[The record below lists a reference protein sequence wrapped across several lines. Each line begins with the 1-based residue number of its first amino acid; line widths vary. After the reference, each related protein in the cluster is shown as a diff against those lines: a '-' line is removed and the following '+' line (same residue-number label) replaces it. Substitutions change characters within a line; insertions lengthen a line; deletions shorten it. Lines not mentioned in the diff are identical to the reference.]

1 MATMATGSS
10 LHGVKV
16 GIRLDERIG
25 LTKKATSTRCSAS
38 AREEPREDPRAS
50 FAFKSAGGPTAA
62 ALALTMGSPAAI
74 AGVPKGQ
81 GVKSTDEL
89 GRTDVDRCSL
99 EALGKGASTRAAF
112 SDFATEQNKELY
124 VNVEGCDYSNM
135 DLSKE
140 VLSGI
145 KARGANFSNSIFPKE
160 ASRADFSDAN
170 LAGAVIRSAN
180 LFNSIFAGTNM
191 ENADISGS
199 LASGA
204 YFGKDPQTGTQAN
217 MKGVNLEGT
226 LFAVSDV
233 KTICLNRTL
242 EFEAQAELGC

>member
-1 MATMATGSS
+1 
-10 LHGVKV
+10 
-16 GIRLDERIG
+16 
-25 LTKKATSTRCSAS
+25 
-38 AREEPREDPRAS
+38 
-50 FAFKSAGGPTAA
+50 
-62 ALALTMGSPAAI
+62 MGSPAAI

-135 DLSKE
+135 DLSNE

-191 ENADISGS
+191 ENADFSGS

-217 MKGVNLEGT
+217 MKGVNFEGT

>member
-1 MATMATGSS
+1 M
-10 LHGVKV
+10 
-16 GIRLDERIG
+16 DERIG
-25 LTKKATSTRCSAS
+25 LTKRATSTRCSAS

-50 FAFKSAGGPTAA
+50 FAFKSAAVATAA

-135 DLSKE
+135 DLSNE

-191 ENADISGS
+191 ENADYFRVPRVGCVFREGS
-199 LASGA
+199 ADWHPGEHER
-204 YFGKDPQTGTQAN
+204 G
-217 MKGVNLEGT
+217 
-226 LFAVSDV
+226 
-233 KTICLNRTL
+233 
-242 EFEAQAELGC
+242 ELGGNSVRRVGRQDDLPEPHAGVRGAG

>member
-1 MATMATGSS
+1 MATTATSS
-10 LHGVKV
+10 LSGVKV

-25 LTKKATSTRCSAS
+25 LTKRATSTRCSAS
-38 AREEPREDPRAS
+38 AREEPREDPRA
-50 FAFKSAGGPTAA
+50 FAFKSAAVATAA

-135 DLSKE
+135 DLSNE

-191 ENADISGS
+191 ENADFSGS

-217 MKGVNLEGT
+217 MKGVNFEGT

>member
-1 MATMATGSS
+1 MAT
-10 LHGVKV
+10 V
-16 GIRLDERIG
+16 
-25 LTKKATSTRCSAS
+25 ATSGIVHVRITNASTAHQVRGKRMRAMRCNAS
-38 AREEPREDPRAS
+38 ARGEGEEPRG
-50 FAFKSAGGPTAA
+50 FAFKSAAVATAA
-62 ALALTMGSPAAI
+62 ALALTVGSPVAI
-74 AGVPKGQ
+74 AAVPKGQ

-135 DLSKE
+135 DLSNE

-145 KARGANFSNSIFPKE
+145 KARGANFANSVFPKE

-170 LAGAVIRSAN
+170 LSGAVIRSAN
-180 LFNSIFAGTNM
+180 LYTTIFAGANL
-191 ENADISGS
+191 ENADFSGS

-204 YFGKDPQTGTQAN
+204 YFGKDPQTGNQAN
-217 MKGVNLEGT
+217 LKGVNFEGT
-226 LFAVSDV
+226 LFAVTDV